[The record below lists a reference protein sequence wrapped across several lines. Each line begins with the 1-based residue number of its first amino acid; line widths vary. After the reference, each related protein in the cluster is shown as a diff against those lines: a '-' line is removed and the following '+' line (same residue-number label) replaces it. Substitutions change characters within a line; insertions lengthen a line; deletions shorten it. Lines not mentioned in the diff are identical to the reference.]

1 MTTFRTIIIH
11 IKTFSLLAQMV
22 KNLPAIWETWF
33 NPWVGKISWRSK
45 WQPTTVSMPGES
57 CVQRSLVGY
66 SLRGCKESDSAEQIT
81 LSLS

>member
-1 MTTFRTIIIH
+1 MTTFMTIIIH

-45 WQPTTVSMPGES
+45 
-57 CVQRSLVGY
+57 
-66 SLRGCKESDSAEQIT
+66 
-81 LSLS
+81 